1 MTSLQLNALHF
12 HQQPDFF
19 QCCLV
24 TVHTIPN
31 KIILQFF
38 SLGAGLNIRQKKVVL
53 FSTFLVIVVVDREVH
68 QIGIHGA
75 EELSLMG
82 ILLVISQ
89 NLTCRLVADF
99 QVLLIYLI
107 SDEEIKVLYALNLLD
122 RGYPTI
128 IF

>member
-1 MTSLQLNALHF
+1 M
-12 HQQPDFF
+12 
-19 QCCLV
+19 
-24 TVHTIPN
+24 
-31 KIILQFF
+31 
-38 SLGAGLNIRQKKVVL
+38 VL
-53 FSTFLVIVVVDREVH
+53 FSTFLVIVVVDREVN